1 MGNSRGM
8 RLSERLS
15 DRDNLRQQLAL
26 KRQEHQDLDQAIEA
40 LMAMSTLDQLQV
52 RRLKKKKLFLKDQIK
67 ALEDQL
73 FPDIIA

>member
-8 RLSERLS
+8 SLTERLS

>member
-8 RLSERLS
+8 RLTERLS